1 MKKLEKILESIEVL
15 NYLSLS
21 EQVVKDVQIDSRQCT
36 EGSLFI
42 AYQGYAQ
49 DSHEYISSAVENGAQ
64 YVILDNRDYID
75 KADVLYILVDNS
87 QQSISRVASNYYE
100 HPSRLMTVIGIT
112 GTNGKTTTANL
123 LFDLFFRLGFSCGL
137 VSTIEVKY
145 SDTIIPAKLT
155 TPDAISLQRLFRQMY
170 DAGITHVF
178 MEVSSHAL
186 HQGRVA
192 DVDYDH
198 AVFTNITH
206 DHLDYHKTF
215 KDYIYAK
222 KLLFDGLAKHNSALI
237 NIDDP
242 NGKVMVQNSQ
252 ASIYT
257 YALRR
262 PAKFKG
268 KVISNELSGLHM
280 DIEGKDIFLKMV
292 GGFNAYNAIAVYGTG
307 IALGLEEQDV
317 LRELSMLVT
326 AEGRL
331 DMISKEGV
339 SYTAVVDY
347 AHTPDALEK
356 VIKTLVE
363 VKKDNVKLITVVGC
377 GGDRDKKKRPKM
389 AQVAATNSDIL
400 ILTSDN
406 PRTED
411 PEQIISD
418 MFAGLE
424 KELSNGVLRMSDRN
438 EAIKMACLM
447 ANEGDIILIAGKG
460 HEKYQEIK
468 GERFPF
474 DDKKIVL
481 SYMS

>member
-1 MKKLEKILESIEVL
+1 M
-15 NYLSLS
+15 
-21 EQVVKDVQIDSRQCT
+21 
-36 EGSLFI
+36 
-42 AYQGYAQ
+42 
-49 DSHEYISSAVENGAQ
+49 
-64 YVILDNRDYID
+64 
-75 KADVLYILVDNS
+75 
-87 QQSISRVASNYYE
+87 
-100 HPSRLMTVIGIT
+100 
-112 GTNGKTTTANL
+112 
-123 LFDLFFRLGFSCGL
+123 
-137 VSTIEVKY
+137 
-145 SDTIIPAKLT
+145 
-155 TPDAISLQRLFRQMY
+155 
-170 DAGITHVF
+170 
-178 MEVSSHAL
+178 
-186 HQGRVA
+186 
-192 DVDYDH
+192 
-198 AVFTNITH
+198 
-206 DHLDYHKTF
+206 
-215 KDYIYAK
+215 
-222 KLLFDGLAKHNSALI
+222 LFDGLAKHNSALI

-347 AHTPDALEK
+347 AHTPDALDK

-377 GGDRDKKKRPKM
+377 GGDRDKTKRPKM
-389 AQVAATNSDIL
+389 AQVAATKSDIL

-411 PEQIISD
+411 PEP
-418 MFAGLE
+418 
-424 KELSNGVLRMSDRN
+424 V
-438 EAIKMACLM
+438 
-447 ANEGDIILIAGKG
+447 
-460 HEKYQEIK
+460 
-468 GERFPF
+468 
-474 DDKKIVL
+474 
-481 SYMS
+481 SYTHLTLPTICSV